1 MPSPRA
7 TDPQDGKWTAPPKG
21 QTLPSVEQFV
31 SGHDVWPL
39 LPLPLP
45 EMIPW
50 KRLKSCRLR
59 ERQKRRLQ
67 IHRMMCGVVRTINS
81 LAHGRVAQLTTPD
94 AEVGC
99 RMKATA
105 ARSLALNHLRKRV
118 VDVARVR
125 RGLCLTG
132 VREAT
137 AILLKSPPDADG
149 YVRAQRVRQV
159 PMIADKM
166 IEPSCNSCI
175 DMLEVLPHEDAIYYK
190 EESHVV
196 ESNGKSEAIFRQIE
210 EHYGFVGGSVE
221 EYLLYLGRADVQ
233 RLWEWDLSSN
243 VRATAGISCVLKKNG
258 VDQRKLVMQCAA
270 NYMFADPTSRADL
283 GMSGGSAISRCFV
296 MKDNVAVSACDEDSA
311 FTHVKVPNWMSYW
324 QGGPPVLAAKAWD
337 LLPSRL
343 REQVDDPFSVFV
355 SPRYLR
361 LAMGGSHS
369 VYILMRINLHHVGK
383 TLFSYAGRLLNQEA
397 VGQTLEDEEDKVA
410 ERAESIEVDSDVSIG
425 DQDWELRQNSR
436 RLGQQT
442 IGGYTVEAWC
452 EAVRRSKQRDQRVF
466 VVVHMFAG
474 ERRSCDIQE
483 FLEKRMSEAGLQLLM
498 LSVDLAEDPLWD
510 FRKPS
515 TVHAMMELANEGLI
529 DVWLG
534 GPPCSTVAR
543 SRHVPLAGGPRPLR
557 FRWALWGRRDLRPFE
572 RERVEEANDLWINFW
587 MLCDAVSARGGGF
600 LMEHPADPGCD
611 PYPSMWLIPELQ
623 AMEKRAG
630 ACRVHLHQCVYGGIS
645 PKLTTLS
652 GNLLGMNV
660 VDGVRCPG
668 VSTEHVHGKSIGR
681 APDGSFYTRR
691 LQTYP
696 AALCKEMAE
705 MIFLTLQEMNV
716 WNSGPTGALTDG
728 QDVAAPRIT
737 AWSTWSNSVRSGVVL
752 LNEAAS
758 RGQSLV
764 VDEMQSAAYVHVDDT
779 VLLSSG
785 HSRELHSD
793 VLLEKTVQGLEDI
806 GFGVTQQVL
815 SKDIEKVVGYEV
827 VSSPAQFRLPLRKM
841 ALLRQA
847 LFEIAGQARVA
858 VETLRSLVGM
868 WIFGSLLRR
877 ELLSVPHAIFHFM
890 EEHDGQ
896 VVAWW
901 ESARSEARAMARLT
915 SLMVLHLGSPILP
928 MMFAT
933 DAMGASE
940 EDWGGYGIVASELA
954 EDEKRLLLK
963 VGELP
968 GRSIARLNGLNGT
981 KYPDRPLIPTVP
993 FSRLPDGFFAEERW
1007 MPVEK
1012 GRWRY
1017 GDHITLGEA
1026 RTVLKLL
1033 QRLAAWPS
1041 IHGCAVFSLQDN
1053 QPTACSM
1060 AKGRSPSYA
1069 LNRILRQKAAVCLA
1083 SQMRLFLPWT
1093 ESAKQPADGLSRQI

>member
-1 MPSPRA
+1 MA
-7 TDPQDGKWTAPPKG
+7 VQENEKWTVPLEDM
-21 QTLPSVEQFV
+21 TRPSVEEFV
-31 SGHDVWPL
+31 SGHNMWPL

-45 EMIPW
+45 EMITW

-67 IHRMMCGVVRTINS
+67 IYRMLCGVVRTINS
-81 LAHGRVAQLTTPD
+81 LACGRVAQLTTPE

-105 ARSLALNHLRKRV
+105 ARSLALNHLRQKVIDV
-118 VDVARVR
+118 VRVR
-125 RGLCLTG
+125 RGLGLTG

-149 YVRAQRVRQV
+149 YVRAQKIRQV
-159 PMIADKM
+159 PMIADRM
-166 IEPSCNSCI
+166 IEPTSASSI
-175 DMLEVLPHEDAIYYK
+175 DMLEVLPEEDAVYYG
-190 EESHVV
+190 EETHVV
-196 ESNGKSEAIFRQIE
+196 DKVAKSEAIFLQIE
-210 EHYGFVGGSVE
+210 EHYGFVGGTVE
-221 EYLLYLGRADVQ
+221 EYLRYLGRSDVKD
-233 RLWEWDLSSN
+233 LWAWDLSSN
-243 VRATAGISCVLKKNG
+243 IRATAGISCVLKKNG

-296 MKDNVAVSACDEDSA
+296 EEDKVAVSACDEDSA
-311 FTHVKVPNWMSYW
+311 FTHVRVPTWMSYW
-324 QGGPPVLAAKAWD
+324 QAGPPVLAEKAWD
-337 LLPSRL
+337 LLPPDL
-343 REQVDDPFSVFV
+343 RGQVDDPSRVFV

-369 VYILMRINLHHVGK
+369 VYILMRINLHHVGQA
-383 TLFSYAGRLLNQEA
+383 LFNYASRLLNAENRNGNQMDESETGLV
-397 VGQTLEDEEDKVA
+397 VGNNVGDHDE
-410 ERAESIEVDSDVSIG
+410 VSLG
-425 DQDWELRQNSR
+425 DQDWGLRQSLR
-436 RLGQQT
+436 RLGQQAS
-442 IGGYTVEAWC
+442 GGYTVEAWC
-452 EAVRRSKQRDQRVF
+452 EAVRRSKQGNQRVF

-474 ERRSCDIQE
+474 ERRPGDIQE
-483 FLEKRMSEAGLQLLM
+483 FLEAMMIEADRQLLM

-510 FRKPS
+510 FRNPN
-515 TVHAMMELANEGLI
+515 TMHAMMELANEGLI

-557 FRWALWGRRDLRPFE
+557 FRWALWGRKDLRPYE
-572 RERVEEANDLWINFW
+572 KERVEEANDLWINFW
-587 MLCDAVSARGGGF
+587 MLCDAVSARGGAF
-600 LMEHPADPGCD
+600 LMEHPVDPGCE

-623 AMEKRAG
+623 AMEQRAG
-630 ACRVHLHQCVYGGIS
+630 ARRVHLHQCVFGGIS

-652 GNLLGMNV
+652 GNVRGIEA
-660 VDGVRCPG
+660 VDGIRCPG
-668 VSTEHVHGKSIGR
+668 VSSDHVHGKSIGR

-696 AALCKEMAE
+696 PALCKAMAT
-705 MIFLTLQEMNV
+705 MIFQTLPEMDEH
-716 WNSGPTGALTDG
+716 NSGPTGALAAG

-737 AWSTWSNSVRSGVVL
+737 AWSLWWGNSVRPGVVM

-758 RGQSLV
+758 RCQSLV
-764 VDEMQSAAYVHVDDT
+764 VDDMQSAAYIHVDDT

-785 HSRELHSD
+785 SGKQLHSD
-793 VLLEKTVQGLEDI
+793 VLLEKTVTGLEAI
-806 GFGVTQQVL
+806 GFGVTQQVT
-815 SKDIEKVVGYEV
+815 SKEIEKVVGYEV
-827 VSSPAQFRLPLRKM
+827 VASPAQFRLPLRKM

-847 LFEIAGQARVA
+847 LLEVAGQSKVA
-858 VETLRSLVGM
+858 IDTLRSLVGM

-890 EEHDGQ
+890 EDHEGQ

-901 ESARSEARAMARLT
+901 ESARAEARAMAKLT
-915 SLMVLHLGSPILP
+915 CLMVLHLGSPILP

-940 EDWGGYGIVASELA
+940 LDWGGYGIVASELT
-954 EDEKRLLLK
+954 DSEKRVLLK

-968 GRSIARLNGLNGT
+968 GRSIARLDGLNGT
-981 KYPDRPLIPTVP
+981 KFPERPLIPTIR
-993 FSRLPDGFFAEERW
+993 FTRLPDSFFVEQRW
-1007 MPVEK
+1007 RPVES

-1033 QRLAAWPS
+1033 QRLAAWPGV
-1041 IHGCAVFSLQDN
+1041 HGCAIFSLQDN

-1060 AKGRSPSYA
+1060 AKGRSPSYS

-1083 SQMRLFLPWT
+1083 SRVRLFLPWT
-1093 ESAKQPADGLSRQI
+1093 ESAKQPADKLSRQI